1 MNVEGFEPKHW
12 AGSSVA
18 GLFHKNRGSLIYH
31 EDKEIARNNIHLK
44 PEQMELSNLF
54 NIMFWCSAT

>member
-12 AGSSVA
+12 ASSSVA

-54 NIMFWCSAT
+54 NIIF